1 MGTVAPGS
9 AALTL
14 VLEDVVRVQGH
25 PGEQLLH
32 GAGGLRINGL
42 RLHIEP
48 AGSGE
53 ETGAGPEGRRM
64 APGVPLPAV
73 AVTLTSRNAAR

>member
-1 MGTVAPGS
+1 MGPLLTAS

-25 PGEQLLH
+25 PGEH
-32 GAGGLRINGL
+32 PPHRAEAVGIDGL
-42 RLHIEP
+42 RLHVEP

-53 ETGAGPEGRRM
+53 ETGAEPAGWRT

-73 AVTLTSRNAAR
+73 AVTLTSRSVAS